1 MASIEYRKVSATSYK
16 ECMNMTSMLLDD
28 IASYSNKK
36 RKYIIYSDIISYF
49 ENKYDILFTFF
60 EVKKSNKIIPSDNLI
75 KHKNLVKNYKFK
87 FLDNDLAS
95 KISGVTI
102 PNKHNDKII
111 IMLNQ
116 IMPKQRIIFTI
127 LHELVH
133 LHFHNTNQKKHLIFA
148 SKFSGAY
155 PSEMIPFENEANVIA
170 SLLFCSTEQLETF
183 LQKKSSFNYICS
195 QTCMS
200 KSALHN
206 RLLNY
211 LQHILH
217 MSYQQALDYVL
228 RLRNNEKS
236 ASSEIKVI
244 LSLQKRSAISNK
256 IFIKM
261 SNGLTVTQSEG
272 EFTLQKKN
280 IQELISEL
288 EYAHSTNNSLLEQI
302 AINEY
307 HQRKLKDMNID
318 HQ

>member
-1 MASIEYRKVSATSYK
+1 MASIEYRKVSASSYK
-16 ECMNMTSMLLDD
+16 EYMEMASLLLDD

-36 RKYIIYSDIISYF
+36 KKYIIYSDIISYF
-49 ENKYDILFTFF
+49 ENTYDILFTFF
-60 EVKKSNKIIPSDNLI
+60 EVKKNNKIIPSTDLI
-75 KHKNLVKNYKFK
+75 KHKDLVRNEKFK
-87 FLDNDLAS
+87 FLDDDLAS

-102 PNKHNDKII
+102 PNKHNNKII

-116 IMPKQRIIFTI
+116 VMPKQRIIFTI

-148 SKFSGAY
+148 SKFSGVY
-155 PSEMIPFENEANVIA
+155 PSEMIPFEDEANVIA

-183 LQKKSSFNYICS
+183 LLRKSSFSYICS

-211 LQHILH
+211 LQHILT

-228 RLRNNEKS
+228 RLREGEKK
-236 ASSEIKVI
+236 ASYELKTI
-244 LSLQKRSAISNK
+244 ISQTKQDIVSKN

-261 SNGLTVTQSEG
+261 STGLTLNKSECQNNLK
-272 EFTLQKKN
+272 TKN
-280 IQELISEL
+280 IHELISEL
-288 EYAHSTNNSLLEQI
+288 EHAHSSKNYLLEQLI
-302 AINEY
+302 MDEY
-307 HQRKLKDMNID
+307 YKKASKI
-318 HQ
+318 